1 METNSVWLPLIDEA
15 VCTGCGEC
23 IVVCP
28 TAALALVD
36 NMACTEWVEVAVVAV
51 PTACNYC
58 GQCEAICPVAA
69 IALPYQIVL
78 EVNEP

>member
-1 METNSVWLPLIDEA
+1 METNSVWLPLIDKN
-15 VCTGCGEC
+15 VCTGCGDC

-28 TAALALVD
+28 TDALALAD
-36 NMACTEWVEVAVVAV
+36 NMTCTELVEVAVVAV
-51 PTACNYC
+51 PAACNYC

-69 IALPYQIVL
+69 IALPYQVVL